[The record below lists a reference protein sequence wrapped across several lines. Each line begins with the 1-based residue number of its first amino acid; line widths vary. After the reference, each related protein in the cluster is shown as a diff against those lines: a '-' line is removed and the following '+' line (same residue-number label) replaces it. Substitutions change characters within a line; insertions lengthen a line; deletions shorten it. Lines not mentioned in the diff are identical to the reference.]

1 MKIIFTN
8 PPWWERGEER
18 ETDKNA
24 RTQDSGVSGSRV
36 LPLSRSSPLR
46 YGIRAG
52 SRWPFTAPAHC
63 APDNFIFGGYLPFP
77 FFMGYAASYVQRA
90 FPGATVTL
98 RDSIAMRESYQGW
111 LQFLQHTE
119 PDWIIL
125 ESATPSWEHDQ
136 QCIRLIAKHCP
147 QASIVVC
154 GSIAQSHWQDALA
167 LHGNVRAVIQG
178 EYEKPLVRVIRG
190 DVSGLQPHDLLTKE
204 EMNRAPFPLIPKETA
219 HHYWDGCPVDRAV
232 GPGQDQRPGRF
243 PQLQVWSSR
252 GCPYKCCFC
261 VWPASMTGN
270 DPDGT
275 KARSVRLYSPEYMAA
290 FLAEAIATHG
300 YRSIYDD
307 SDTFN
312 LVERHTIAMCEV
324 YRKTGLP
331 WSAMCRADTIN
342 RDTWKLMEQSGCFG
356 VKIGFE
362 SGSQRVVDE
371 IVNKKLNLAEAADT
385 ARYIRS
391 LGMSCHGTFTVGL
404 PGETPDEAQQTVKF
418 IEELYRTGGLDTHQL
433 SGTAE
438 IEGTPLATLR
448 QVGHLPS
455 YPGAVMDEHYHRDS
469 DGQHKIEQ
477 MKNART

>member
-1 MKIIFTN
+1 MRILFTN
-8 PPWWERGEER
+8 PPWWE
-18 ETDKNA
+18 N
-24 RTQDSGVSGSRV
+24 
-36 LPLSRSSPLR
+36 SPKDHLR

-63 APDNFIFGGYLPFP
+63 APDNFSFGGYLPFP

-98 RDSIAMRESYQGW
+98 RDSIALRESYAGW
-111 LQFLQHTE
+111 QAFLRHVQ
-119 PDWIIL
+119 PDWVVI
-125 ESATPSWEHDQ
+125 ESATPSWAHDKR
-136 QCIRLIAKHCP
+136 CIQLLAQTVPEAQVILT
-147 QASIVVC
+147 
-154 GSIAQSHWQDALA
+154 GSIAQSHWKEALE
-167 LHGNVRAVIQG
+167 LFPRTVRAVIQG
-178 EYEKPLVRVIRG
+178 EYEKPLVRVLHG
-190 DVSGLQPHDLLTKE
+190 DVSGLQTHDLLTKE

-219 HHYWDGCPVDRAV
+219 QHYWDPCPK
-232 GPGQDQRPGRF
+232 GQVA

-261 VWPASMTGN
+261 VWPATMTGN
-270 DPDGT
+270 DPDGMG
-275 KARSVRLYSPEYMAA
+275 KRAVRTYSADYMAA
-290 FLAEAIATHG
+290 FLDEAIKTHG

-312 LVERHTIAMCEV
+312 LVERHTVEMCTV
-324 YRKTGLP
+324 YRRTGLP
-331 WSAMCRADTIN
+331 WTAMCRADTIG
-342 RDTWKLMEQSGCFG
+342 RDTWKLMKESGCVG

-362 SGSQRVVDE
+362 SGVQRVIDE
-371 IVNKKLNLAEAADT
+371 IVNKRLNLEEAADT

-404 PGETPDEAQQTVKF
+404 PGETPAEAQQTVQF
-418 IEELYRTGGLDTHQL
+418 IERLYATGALDTHQL

-455 YPGAVMDEHYHRDS
+455 YPGAKLDAHYVRDA
-469 DGQHKIEQ
+469 DGQHKIEG
-477 MKNART
+477 MRR